1 MTCELGSE
9 VVCHPIDTFT
19 TQQNDNDIL
28 SALLRTS
35 LLRSTCP
42 VVHTDVLRTISATQ
56 QANSLRNV
64 VTPAPPSRDFFDFR
78 RISAVCLPPMTYAPT
93 DTVCG
98 GAVQLKRNY
107 VHYSATNVAAASAA
121 SLLWV
126 HPSEACDAATGP
138 HSRFHGSSLI
148 ESRRY
153 TFASTAAAGSAA
165 AYGCETH
172 VAGGAHHMRLR
183 AYGRRDVMRP
193 HR

>member
-78 RISAVCLPPMTYAPT
+78 WISAVYPPPMTYDADGPLL
-93 DTVCG
+93 G
-98 GAVQLKRNY
+98 PQKAVQGRGEQCYN
-107 VHYSATNVAAASAA
+107 SIP
-121 SLLWV
+121 
-126 HPSEACDAATGP
+126 PSRSRCCCCWRRFSMRSRARCCAPPFLPEVCDCLN
-138 HSRFHGSSLI
+138 S
-148 ESRRY
+148 
-153 TFASTAAAGSAA
+153 
-165 AYGCETH
+165 
-172 VAGGAHHMRLR
+172 V
-183 AYGRRDVMRP
+183 
-193 HR
+193 

>member
-64 VTPAPPSRDFFDFR
+64 VTPAPPSRDFFDVR
-78 RISAVCLPPMTYAPT
+78 
-93 DTVCG
+93 
-98 GAVQLKRNY
+98 
-107 VHYSATNVAAASAA
+107 
-121 SLLWV
+121 
-126 HPSEACDAATGP
+126 
-138 HSRFHGSSLI
+138 
-148 ESRRY
+148 
-153 TFASTAAAGSAA
+153 
-165 AYGCETH
+165 
-172 VAGGAHHMRLR
+172 
-183 AYGRRDVMRP
+183 
-193 HR
+193 

>member
-64 VTPAPPSRDFFDFR
+64 VTPAPPSPRFLRFSLNISRLPAANDLR
-78 RISAVCLPPMTYAPT
+78 RRRPPVRPAEGRTGQGRAVL
-93 DTVCG
+93 
-98 GAVQLKRNY
+98 QL
-107 VHYSATNVAAASAA
+107 HTAITITLLLLLAA
-121 SLLWV
+121 LLDAL
-126 HPSEACDAATGP
+126 ACT
-138 HSRFHGSSLI
+138 L
-148 ESRRY
+148 
-153 TFASTAAAGSAA
+153 
-165 AYGCETH
+165 
-172 VAGGAHHMRLR
+172 LR
-183 AYGRRDVMRP
+183 PALLA
-193 HR
+193 

>member
-64 VTPAPPSRDFFDFR
+64 VTLAPPSRDFFAFR
-78 RISAVCLPPMTYAPT
+78 RISAVCPPPMT
-93 DTVCG
+93 D
-98 GAVQLKRNY
+98 
-107 VHYSATNVAAASAA
+107 
-121 SLLWV
+121 
-126 HPSEACDAATGP
+126 
-138 HSRFHGSSLI
+138 
-148 ESRRY
+148 
-153 TFASTAAAGSAA
+153 
-165 AYGCETH
+165 
-172 VAGGAHHMRLR
+172 
-183 AYGRRDVMRP
+183 GRRRP
-193 HR
+193 PVRPAEGRTGQGRAVLQLHTAITITLLLLLAALLDALACTLLRPALLA